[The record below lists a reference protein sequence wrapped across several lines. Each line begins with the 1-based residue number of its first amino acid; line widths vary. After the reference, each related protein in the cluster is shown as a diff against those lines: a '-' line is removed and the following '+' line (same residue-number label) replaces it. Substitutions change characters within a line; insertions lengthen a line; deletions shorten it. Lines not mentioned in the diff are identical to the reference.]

1 MRSVKNIAL
10 FAAIFSSLTPVLAD
24 TASDLAEYVGWE
36 IIHAGRVTGF
46 IEENG
51 KRSDDFEGCEWG
63 RKIIIDDRFTVTCTS
78 YSYSYSYSPK
88 AVVIRNGSRLQLIV
102 GNNKY
107 AVSR

>member
-1 MRSVKNIAL
+1 MRLLKKIAL
-10 FAAIFSSLTPVLAD
+10 ATAIASIAPFAFAD

-63 RKIIIDDRFTVTCTS
+63 RKLIIDNRFTVKCTT
-78 YSYSYSYSPK
+78 YSYSYSYNPQ
-88 AVVIRNGSRLQLIV
+88 AVILQNGSRLLLIV

-107 AVSR
+107 SVSR